1 MSPRREILANSDSPV
16 AEEAA
21 EPRLDPGSL
30 EDDRALEVGIR
41 PKRLADFVGQHS
53 LREKLEIILEAA
65 RRRDQPVD
73 HVLFAGPPGLG
84 KTTLAGIMACEMGA
98 GLRITS
104 GPALVRSGDVAAI
117 LTDLQLGDVLFIDEI
132 HRMGRAVEE
141 LLYPAMEDFQLDIV
155 LGRGPTARSIR
166 LDLPKF
172 TLVGATTRTGLITG
186 PLRDRFGIV
195 ARLELYSEA
204 ELEQIVRRTG
214 VLFGVELTPGGASE
228 IARRSRGTPRLAI
241 RLLRRVR
248 DFVEVRGEGVI
259 TEDAAREGLTV
270 FGVDQLGLDGL
281 DLRILNILCDLAGRP
296 VGLSTLAVSVGEE
309 PETVEDV
316 YEPFLLQ
323 AGLIMRTPRGR
334 VAAPR
339 AYEHLG
345 LEIPA
350 QSLSFV
356 PAGDPDHPAAMSSRG
371 RPRSGAVQDVLFA
384 AASDEDGFPEEP
396 GSGD

>member
-1 MSPRREILANSDSPV
+1 MSPRREILAGNEVDLVRGEEPAPFDSDS
-16 AEEAA
+16 AF
-21 EPRLDPGSL
+21 
-30 EDDRALEVGIR
+30 EVGIR
-41 PKRLADFVGQHS
+41 PKRLSDFVGQEL
-53 LREKLEIILEAA
+53 LRDKLEIILEAA
-65 RRRDQPVD
+65 RRREQPVD

-84 KTTLAGIMACEMGA
+84 KTTLAGIIACEMGA

-117 LTDLQLGDVLFIDEI
+117 LTDLQPGDVLFIDEI

-195 ARLELYSEA
+195 ARLELYSQG
-204 ELEQIVRRTG
+204 ELEEIVQRTG
-214 VLFGVELTPGGASE
+214 GLFGVKLDDGGASE

-259 TEDAAREGLTV
+259 TKETAREGLTI
-270 FGVDQLGLDGL
+270 FGVDELGLDSV
-281 DLRILNILCDLAGRP
+281 DRMILETLCVRFAGRP

-316 YEPFLLQ
+316 YEPFLLKE
-323 AGLIMRTPRGR
+323 GLIMRTPRGR
-334 VAAPR
+334 LAAPA
-339 AYEHLG
+339 AYAHLG
-345 LEIPA
+345 REVPPQVL
-350 QSLSFV
+350 SLPSV
-356 PAGDPDHPAAMSSRG
+356 NESDSGEPWPPRRARRAGLG
-371 RPRSGAVQDVLFA
+371 QDVLFA
-384 AASDEDGFPEEP
+384 TEPDEHACTEDRGL
-396 GSGD
+396 GD